1 MKELADDFKYDNANK
16 KTSKTS
22 RGAGANLKD
31 TSKYYLLGRVETH
44 VFTKIIIMS
53 KTLNIY
59 EKKRFE
65 KNHCASRS
73 IDSFG
78 VSNRHIAVN

>member
-59 EKKRFE
+59 EKKKDLKKTSARRE
-65 KNHCASRS
+65 VS
-73 IDSFG
+73 IVLVYRIDISL
-78 VSNRHIAVN
+78 